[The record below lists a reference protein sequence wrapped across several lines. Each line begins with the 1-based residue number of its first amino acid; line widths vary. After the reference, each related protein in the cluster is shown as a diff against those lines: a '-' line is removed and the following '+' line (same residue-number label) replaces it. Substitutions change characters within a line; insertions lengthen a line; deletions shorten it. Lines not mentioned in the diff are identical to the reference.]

1 MPASAGQDQ
10 RDGSALKCLQKKQK
24 SGFDP
29 KMIARR
35 ELAEAVG
42 RAGGCCGLLPANVSA
57 I

>member
-10 RDGSALKCLQKKQK
+10 RDGSALKCLRKKQK

-35 ELAEAVG
+35 ELVEAVR
-42 RAGGCCGLLPANVSA
+42 RARGCRGLLPANVSA